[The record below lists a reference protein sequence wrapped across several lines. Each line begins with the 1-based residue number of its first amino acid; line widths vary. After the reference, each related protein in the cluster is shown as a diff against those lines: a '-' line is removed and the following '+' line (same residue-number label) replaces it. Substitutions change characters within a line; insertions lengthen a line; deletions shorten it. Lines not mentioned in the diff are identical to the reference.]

1 MLYQPRRLKSSLCRL
16 FQKVII
22 IHVCH
27 TNYTTNRQKE
37 KKVVTKDIQNNKI
50 CELGH
55 LNKITTTLFMYT
67 CPFLTYV
74 LYYNTM
80 QSGGWL

>member
-1 MLYQPRRLKSSLCRL
+1 LSQ
-16 FQKVII
+16 
-22 IHVCH
+22 
-27 TNYTTNRQKE
+27 
-37 KKVVTKDIQNNKI
+37 DIQNNKI
-50 CELGH
+50 CELRH